1 MRTSTST
8 IFCLVA
14 ISAIGVFAS
23 PSNAQDKNMKK
34 AGNGVE
40 VDISRPYYDADPT
53 VIQEELKVI
62 EFRGGFGTFEGGR
75 NYAKAF
81 GREAFAHA
89 VKDAGASM
97 KGALGLDKPEALKIL
112 RESEHLDVLK
122 KFDSGFYRFLEGI
135 ADESKLPVE
144 DIVLALND
152 GIFFAV
158 GVNET
163 RDKVLEKQGFI
174 RKGCTVAGFD
184 NGILGQ
190 NNDNPVKY
198 SGHNVL
204 VKSTDDK
211 IMLLTMGSPL
221 VMLMGMSENLAVCVN
236 TVDAFFF
243 GHPLRDGGLPDAAL
257 VMNALLHF
265 KSVDEVVANYK
276 DVKENVAIAQTF
288 ADKDGGLA
296 TIEFNAKQFIG
307 NIVFRPKSGEHFIAH
322 TNHPRFQEQY
332 LVDTWFEGDKG
343 KANRMLARTIW
354 RLENAE
360 NFLAT
365 SADKKPDELKTLF
378 RSHPVLF
385 ASSDG
390 LDFRTT
396 ASVIWDIPKQTA
408 YIAPDRPDLVEYQ
421 RVTWFGK

>member
-1 MRTSTST
+1 
-8 IFCLVA
+8 L
-14 ISAIGVFAS
+14 
-23 PSNAQDKNMKK
+23 
-34 AGNGVE
+34 
-40 VDISRPYYDADPT
+40 
-53 VIQEELKVI
+53 
-62 EFRGGFGTFEGGR
+62 
-75 NYAKAF
+75 
-81 GREAFAHA
+81 
-89 VKDAGASM
+89 
-97 KGALGLDKPEALKIL
+97 
-112 RESEHLDVLK
+112 
-122 KFDSGFYRFLEGI
+122 
-135 ADESKLPVE
+135 
-144 DIVLALND
+144 
-152 GIFFAV
+152 
-158 GVNET
+158 
-163 RDKVLEKQGFI
+163 I

-307 NIVFRPKSGEHFIAH
+307 NIVFRPKSGEHFMAH
-322 TNHPRFQEQY
+322 TNHPKFQEQY

-365 SADKKPDELKTLF
+365 SADKKPEELKTLF

-408 YIAPDRPDLVEYQ
+408 HIAPDRPDLVEYQ

>member
-1 MRTSTST
+1 MTTT
-8 IFCLVA
+8 IKTMLCLVA
-14 ISAIGVFAS
+14 SLAMGLVTEESAAEDG
-23 PSNAQDKNMKK
+23 KMLKK

-40 VDISRPYYDADPT
+40 VDISRPYYDSDPT
-53 VIQEELKVI
+53 VIQEKLKIVV
-62 EFRGGFGTFEGGR
+62 FKGGFGTFEGGQ

-81 GREAFAHA
+81 GAEAFAHA
-89 VKDAGASM
+89 VKDAEASM
-97 KGALGLDKPEALKIL
+97 KGSLGLDKAEALEIL
-112 RESEHLDVLK
+112 RESNHLDVLK
-122 KFDSGFYRFLEGI
+122 TFNGDFYRFLEGI
-135 ADESKLPVE
+135 AAQSKIPVE

-158 GVNET
+158 GVQGT
-163 RDKVLEKQGFI
+163 RDTVLKKLGLF

-198 SGHNVL
+198 SGKTVL

-221 VMLMGMSENLAVCVN
+221 VMLMGMSENLAVVVN

-243 GHPLRDGGLPDAAL
+243 GHSIREGGLPDAAL
-257 VMNALLHF
+257 VMNALLHY

-288 ADKDGGLA
+288 ADKQGGLA
-296 TIEFNAKQFIG
+296 TIEFNAKQFVG
-307 NIVFRPKSGEHFIAH
+307 NIVFRPKSGEHYIAH
-322 TNHPRFQEQY
+322 TNHPKFQEQY
-332 LVDTWFEGDKG
+332 LIDTWFDGDKG

-360 NFLAT
+360 HFLMT
-365 SADKKPDELKTLF
+365 SADKKPEELKTLF
-378 RSHPVLF
+378 KSHPVLF
-385 ASSDG
+385 AASDG

-396 ASVIWDIPKQTA
+396 TSVIWDIRKQTA

-421 RVTWFGK
+421 RVTWSD

>member
-1 MRTSTST
+1 MKTSVTT
-8 IFCLVA
+8 ILCLIAVA
-14 ISAIGVFAS
+14 VLSDEAF
-23 PSNAQDKNMKK
+23 AQDALKK

-40 VDISRPYYDADPT
+40 VDISRPYYDSDPT
-53 VIQEELKVI
+53 VIQEKLKVV
-62 EFRGGFGTFEGGR
+62 EFRGGFGSFEGGK
-75 NYAKAF
+75 NYAKVF
-81 GREAFAHA
+81 GREAFTHA
-89 VKDAGASM
+89 VKDAEKSM
-97 KGALGLDKPEALKIL
+97 EQALGLDKAEALEIL
-112 RESEHLDVLK
+112 RESDHLNVLK
-122 KFDSGFYRFLEGI
+122 EFNGGFYRFLDGI
-135 ADESKLPVE
+135 AAESNLPVE
-144 DIVLALND
+144 DVVLALND
-152 GIFFAV
+152 GVFFAV
-158 GVNET
+158 GVQAT
-163 RDKVLEKQGFI
+163 RDKVLEKLGFI

-198 SGHNVL
+198 SGKTVL

-221 VMLMGMSENLAVCVN
+221 VMLMGMSENLAVVVN

-243 GHPLRDGGLPDAAL
+243 GHSIRDGGLPDAAL

-288 ADKDGGLA
+288 ADKSGGLA
-296 TIEFNAKQFIG
+296 TIEFNAKQFVG

-322 TNHPRFQEQY
+322 TNHPKFQEQY
-332 LVDTWFEGDKG
+332 LIDTWFDGDKG

-354 RLENAE
+354 RLENAQ

-365 SADKKPDELKTLF
+365 SADKKPEELKTLF

-385 ASSDG
+385 AASDG

-396 ASVIWDIPKQTA
+396 VSVIWDIRKQTA

-421 RVTWFGK
+421 RVTWSAE